1 MPYDSEKDKS
11 AKRIRSVC
19 VCVCVCVCVW
29 WGEIA
34 IFNSV
39 VRESTA
45 EKMPFE
51 QRFEEGKR
59 ARHAGN
65 LGRVCPQ
72 NSKCKGPEAV
82 MHLVSRISKVYVAK
96 LE

>member
-11 AKRIRSVC
+11 AKRERERERES
-19 VCVCVCVCVW
+19 VCVCVW